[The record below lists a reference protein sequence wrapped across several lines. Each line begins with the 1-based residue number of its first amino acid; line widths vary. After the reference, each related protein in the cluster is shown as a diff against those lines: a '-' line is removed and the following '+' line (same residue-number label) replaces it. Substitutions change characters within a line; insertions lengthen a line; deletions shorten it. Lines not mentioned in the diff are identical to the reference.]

1 MEWNIWDGLFSWR
14 LVKKNSNSM
23 LSVFV
28 GVGKEK
34 ELDFQRKKF
43 EGELSVV
50 WNLFSVLQTI
60 VPLVHIT

>member
-1 MEWNIWDGLFSWR
+1 MN
-14 LVKKNSNSM
+14 KNSNSM

-50 WNLFSVLQTI
+50 LNLFSVLQTV